1 MIINLSENII
11 DIIDDILT
19 DYCIDYNYPLN
30 ASRALGALR
39 NAIANAKD
47 LEELNKKIKEDYP
60 ALDTSLADFLEDRIN
75 EVILKG
81 VTNETKKDI

>member
-47 LEELNKKIKEDYP
+47 LEKLNKKIKEDYP

>member
-1 MIINLSENII
+1 MINLSEEII

-19 DYCIDYNYPLN
+19 DYCVDYNYPLN

-39 NAIANAKD
+39 NAVANAKD

-60 ALDTSLADFLEDRIN
+60 ALDTSLSDFLKNRIN
-75 EVILKG
+75 EVVLKG
-81 VTNETKKDI
+81 VRNEN

>member
-1 MIINLSENII
+1 MMINLSEEII

-19 DYCIDYNYPLN
+19 DYCINYNFPLN

-60 ALDTSLADFLEDRIN
+60 ALDTSLADFLENRIN
-75 EVILKG
+75 EVVLKG
-81 VTNETKKDI
+81 VRNEN

>member
-1 MIINLSENII
+1 MMINLSEEII

-19 DYCIDYNYPLN
+19 DYCVDYNYPLN

-39 NAIANAKD
+39 NAIADAKA

-75 EVILKG
+75 EVVLKG
-81 VTNETKKDI
+81 VRNEN